1 MIFLLLAGLGLSCLP
16 TLLIWALIV
25 VVFLLILWLI
35 LSKLPPP
42 ISGYAQWIVLV
53 IALILLLIL
62 LIQFAQG
69 GIHTLC

>member
-1 MIFLLLAGLGLSCLP
+1 MFLLIAELGLACLP
-16 TLLIWALIV
+16 TLLIWALII

-53 IALILLLIL
+53 IALILLLVM

-69 GIHTLC
+69 GLGAIC